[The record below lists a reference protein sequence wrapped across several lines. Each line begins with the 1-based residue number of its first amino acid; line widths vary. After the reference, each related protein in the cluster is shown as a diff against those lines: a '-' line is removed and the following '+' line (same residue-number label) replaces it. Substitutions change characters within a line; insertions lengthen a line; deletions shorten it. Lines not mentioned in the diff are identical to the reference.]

1 VRDGEPGVITVPA
14 ALQGRLREN
23 LKNVRVVERTT
34 GR

>member
-1 VRDGEPGVITVPA
+1 MSDGEPGVITVPA

-23 LKNVRVVERTT
+23 LKNVRVVEPTT